1 MKLKKI
7 TGDEIVTISACG
19 SHDSIEY
26 DLSME
31 GVLKDCLIKFD
42 KDYLDEVNNFSA
54 VLGYDSNN
62 YKKILKDLQRIL
74 ICFNVSDFNIHFEQ
88 DFYNETISLRDHEF

>member
-7 TGDEIVTISACG
+7 TGDELVTISAYG
-19 SHDSIEY
+19 SQDSIRY

-42 KDYLDEVNNFSA
+42 KDYLDEVNSFRDFLHNA
-54 VLGYDSNN
+54 NN
-62 YKKILKDLQRIL
+62 YKKILKDLQPIL
-74 ICFNVSDFNIHFEQ
+74 KSFNVSYFSIYFEQ
-88 DFYNETISLRDHEF
+88 DFNETISLLDHEF